1 MAAFQQQYW
10 HANSQGLGSRYMPML
25 HTLST
30 FTNTSNLP
38 AAMTSQL
45 TLRRVLINLVQV
57 RFAPKATEI
66 LRCRQMTLGVI
77 FDRFNVALR

>member
-1 MAAFQQQYW
+1 
-10 HANSQGLGSRYMPML
+10 MPML